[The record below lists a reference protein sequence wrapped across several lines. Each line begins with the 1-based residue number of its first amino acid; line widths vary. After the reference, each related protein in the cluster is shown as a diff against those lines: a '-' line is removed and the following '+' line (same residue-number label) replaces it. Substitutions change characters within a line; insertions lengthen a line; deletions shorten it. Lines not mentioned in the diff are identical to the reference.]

1 MSGAGSGRRH
11 PGAPHRTAP
20 QRSAP
25 SRASGTAARGDPG
38 PARPLLG
45 CGWHRSP
52 EGEDSGER
60 RLRDGSGRDRGAAAW
75 RRGSARGAPAPG
87 PAGSSV
93 PPLRLRGRPATSGA
107 PGSPPPFR
115 NLASPRAPPCPR
127 AAARR
132 SPAARIG
139 RRAGGRGGAVRR
151 GVKVSWRARVRGV
164 ASGRSGGAAH
174 ARGVARVSGGRRGGA
189 GGRASLSP
197 RRSRRRGAP
206 GSAVPGPARGRR
218 AAARPCKQEGGGV
231 RWERPALP
239 GLFGPC
245 ARPAFPGCGRRV
257 PVLAPLRAVRPQA
270 ARLTSPLTG
279 VTRTLLHVLK
289 GIVCFYRSD
298 LGIFGLD

>member
-1 MSGAGSGRRH
+1 MPRVTCPPGPFVLSGAGSGRRH
-11 PGAPHRTAP
+11 PRAPHRTAL

-38 PARPLLG
+38 PAPPLLG

-174 ARGVARVSGGRRGGA
+174 ARGVARVSGGRRGGPGTARPRLRA
-189 GGRASLSP
+189 GLGAAALRALQFPAPRGDEGRRPGRVNRKVAVCAGSGP
-197 RRSRRRGAP
+197 RFRACS
-206 GSAVPGPARGRR
+206 GPARVPRSPAAGAACPCWRR
-218 AAARPCKQEGGGV
+218 YARSAL
-231 RWERPALP
+231 RRP
-239 GLFGPC
+239 G
-245 ARPAFPGCGRRV
+245 
-257 PVLAPLRAVRPQA
+257 
-270 ARLTSPLTG
+270 
-279 VTRTLLHVLK
+279 
-289 GIVCFYRSD
+289 
-298 LGIFGLD
+298 